1 MSLPVIAGISTFL
14 IVMSVSTAFFFLMG
28 SREVVQT
35 WRRRADG
42 QSLTG
47 VDEDGVAGAGVIEQM
62 QARLRR
68 ALEWFATM
76 NQPSNIEEMRATR
89 RMLINAGYR
98 GAKAPILFTGAK
110 LMLAVVMVVLFALV
124 PVKVLGFP
132 TTTTLLFYY
141 LVAASCGYYAP
152 SLWLKR
158 AIAER
163 QDAIQ
168 RAIPDALD
176 LMVVC
181 VESGLGLDQAMA
193 KVGGEMQQAYPELGD
208 ELNILGV
215 ELRTGVPRQDA
226 LRNFGHRT
234 DLDDVKSLVALLVQ
248 TDRFGTSIGEA
259 LRVHAD
265 SMRTARQMRA
275 EEMAAKLPV
284 KLLLP
289 LIFFIFPAMFIV
301 TIGPACIRLVKVL
314 FPALQATGQ

>member
-1 MSLPVIAGISTFL
+1 MSLPVIAAISTFL
-14 IVMSVSTAFFFLMG
+14 IVMSVSSAFFFLIG

-42 QSLTG
+42 ESLTG
-47 VDEDGVAGAGVIEQM
+47 VDENGGAGAGVIEQM
-62 QARLRR
+62 QVRLRR
-68 ALEWFATM
+68 ALEWFARM
-76 NQPSNIEEMRATR
+76 NKPSNIEEMRATR

-98 GAKAPILFTGAK
+98 SAKASILFTGAK

-132 TTTTLLFYY
+132 PATTLLFYY

-158 AIAER
+158 AIAGR

-181 VESGLGLDQAMA
+181 VESGQGLDQAMA
-193 KVGGEMQQAYPELGD
+193 RVGEEIQQAYPELGD

-215 ELRTGVPRQDA
+215 ELRTGVPRQEA
-226 LRNFGHRT
+226 LRNLGHRT
-234 DLDDVKSLVALLVQ
+234 NLEDLNSLVALLVQ
-248 TDRFGTSIGEA
+248 TDRFGTSIGQA

-265 SMRTARQMRA
+265 SMRTARRLRA

-301 TIGPACIRLVKVL
+301 TIGPACIKLVKVL